1 MRDNF
6 VWSNIKNNIKIK
18 ITVKRSKYSCSQII
32 KTSLIRI
39 FQLFTKVF
47 FLYYHI
53 SSRVIWY
60 LAKYNKKKQKKQS
73 HVQHLEACGRRSHI
87 SSDTCG
93 VSWHPKISFY
103 RVVGSA
109 VMFFFLVEWSVST
122 RIVQFV
128 VNWPFSF
135 LFFFL
140 PQELHLGPICYLY
153 FNFSP
158 YFFNFCSWSFY
169 RSFICF

>member
-1 MRDNF
+1 LQNCFFLLLSYKMRNNF
-6 VWSNIKNNIKIK
+6 IWSNIKIK
-18 ITVKRSKYSCSQII
+18 ITVKWSKYSCSQKI
-32 KTSLIRI
+32 KTSLTRI

-47 FLYYHI
+47 FYYYHI

-60 LAKYNKKKQKKQS
+60 LAKYNKKKQKRQS

-109 VMFFFLVEWSVST
+109 VMFFFWWSGVCRRELYSLSL
-122 RIVQFV
+122 IDL
-128 VNWPFSF
+128 F
-135 LFFFL
+135 LFFSFF
-140 PQELHLGPICYLY
+140 PSRITPWPYLL
-153 FNFSP
+153 FVF
-158 YFFNFCSWSFY
+158 
-169 RSFICF
+169 